1 MMDRSPEPR
10 KGTVGYL
17 EAEAGI
23 GPTHDERFAF
33 WVQFAPLG
41 DKAFAAAVAE
51 LERLAEVRRRETAA

>member
-1 MMDRSPEPR
+1 MDRSPDPS
-10 KGTVGYL
+10 KGTVGFL

-33 WVQFAPLG
+33 WVRFAPLG

-51 LERLAEVRRRETAA
+51 LERLAKARRSETEA